1 MARTPAP
8 RPYPGPFQTPPTE
21 LLEGAIG
28 WRHTKRYT
36 AGRRRRAGF
45 EIVHPDGVEEFDLD
59 GNRLRSSALW
69 AP

>member
-1 MARTPAP
+1 MARTAAC
-8 RPYPGPFQTPPTE
+8 RPYPGPFETPPPE

-36 AGRRRRAGF
+36 AGRRLRAGF

>member
-8 RPYPGPFQTPPTE
+8 RPYPGPFETPPTE

-28 WRHTKRYT
+28 WRHAKRHT
-36 AGRRRRAGF
+36 PTRLRPAGF

>member
-1 MARTPAP
+1 MAKTPKP
-8 RPYPGPFQTPPTE
+8 RPYPGALPTPPGE

-28 WRHTKRYT
+28 WRHTKRHT
-36 AGRRRRAGF
+36 PGRWWPRGF
-45 EIVHPDGVEEFDLD
+45 LIIHPDGLEEFDLD